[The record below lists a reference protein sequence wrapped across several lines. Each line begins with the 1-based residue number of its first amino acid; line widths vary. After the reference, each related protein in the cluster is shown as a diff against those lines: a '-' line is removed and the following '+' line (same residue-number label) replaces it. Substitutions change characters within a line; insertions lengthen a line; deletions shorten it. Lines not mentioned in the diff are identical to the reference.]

1 MDKHAHSQHH
11 AHTPLFP
18 LAFGWIGL
26 LVVAVGAGAYTYY
39 TLDTQLTR
47 TSFEL
52 ASTTD
57 TLSLRDATIRT
68 LEESLLAA
76 HGENKNLA
84 TNLEGEQMRNNSYQS
99 QIQTLSSTVN
109 DLYKL
114 STTDKEL
121 LQKYSNVYFL
131 NENYIPSALSDIDTA
146 YLQRKDKPEK
156 IHSAVKPFLEALIRD
171 ANANNIPLTVL
182 SGYRSFGTQASLK
195 ANYKVQYGTTAAN
208 KFSADQGYSEHQL
221 GSTVDFTTPSDG
233 EALEKFAKAPAHAW
247 LLANAHR
254 YGFILS
260 YPKDNKFYQS
270 EPWHWRFVGVE
281 LATKL
286 HTENRHFYDLDQRE
300 TNEYLIKIFN

>member
-1 MDKHAHSQHH
+1 MEKHPNTHRHILHS
-11 AHTPLFP
+11 LFP

-26 LVVAVGAGAYTYY
+26 LVVALGVGAYTYY
-39 TLDTQLTR
+39 TLDTKLAH

-52 ASTTD
+52 SSTLE
-57 TLSLRDATIRT
+57 TLTVREATIKT
-68 LEESLLAA
+68 LEESLLVAQ
-76 HGENKNLA
+76 GENVDLT
-84 TNLEGEQMRNNSYQS
+84 TNLEGEQARNNSYQN
-99 QIQTLSSTVN
+99 QIQTLSSTVS

-131 NENYIPSALSDIDTA
+131 NENYIPSALSDIETTHI
-146 YLQRKDKPEK
+146 QRKEKPEK
-156 IHSAVKPFLEALIRD
+156 IHSAIKPYLAALLQD
-171 ANANNIPLTVL
+171 ANTNNVPLTVL
-182 SGYRSFGTQASLK
+182 SAYRSFGTQAVLK

-221 GSTVDFTTPSDG
+221 GSTVDFTTPTTG
-233 EALEKFAKAPAHAW
+233 ELLTKFGQTSAYTWLE
-247 LLANAHR
+247 ANAYR

-260 YPKDNKFYQS
+260 YPKGNTYYQS

-286 HTENRHFYDLDQRE
+286 HTENKHFYDLDQRE
-300 TNEYLIKIFN
+300 INTYLIKIFN

>member
-1 MDKHAHSQHH
+1 MEKHPHH
-11 AHTPLFP
+11 HGARHLFP

-26 LVVAVGAGAYTYY
+26 LVVALSAGAYTYY
-39 TLDTQLTR
+39 NLNTKLTH
-47 TSFEL
+47 TSLEL

-68 LEESLLAA
+68 LEESLSIAQ
-76 HGENKNLA
+76 GENKNLVS
-84 TNLEGEQMRNNSYQS
+84 NLQGEQTRNNSYQN

-114 STTDKEL
+114 SKTDKEL

-131 NENYIPSALSDIDTA
+131 NENYIPSSLSDIGTE
-146 YLQRKDKPEK
+146 YLARAEKPEK
-156 IHSAVKPFLEALIRD
+156 IHTTIKAYLENMIRD
-171 ANANNIPLTVL
+171 AHSNDIPLSVL
-182 SGYRSFGTQASLK
+182 SAYRSYGTQANLK
-195 ANYKVQYGTTAAN
+195 ASYRVQYGTTAAN

-221 GSTVDFTTPSDG
+221 GSTVDFTTPSNG
-233 EALEKFAKAPAHAW
+233 EALDKFAKAPAHTW
-247 LLANAHR
+247 LLANAYR

-260 YPKDNKFYQS
+260 YPPGNKFYQS

-286 HTENRHFYDLDQRE
+286 HTENKYFYDLDQRE
-300 TNEYLIKIFN
+300 INEYLIKIFN

>member
-1 MDKHAHSQHH
+1 MEKHHHSSHS
-11 AHTPLFP
+11 LFP
-18 LAFGWIGL
+18 LTFGWIGL
-26 LVVAVGAGAYTYY
+26 LVVLVAGGAYAYS
-39 TLDTQLTR
+39 TLNTKFNSTAL
-47 TSFEL
+47 EL

-57 TLSLRDATIRT
+57 TLSLREATIRT
-68 LEESLLAA
+68 LEESLFIAQ
-76 HGENKNLA
+76 GENSNLA
-84 TNLEGEQMRNNSYQS
+84 SVLQGEQARNNSYQS

-114 STTDKEL
+114 SITDKEL

-131 NENYIPSALSDIDTA
+131 NENYVPSALSDIDTV
-146 YLQRKDKPEK
+146 YIQRKEKPEK
-156 IHSAVKPFLEALIRD
+156 IHTAVKVYLETLIRD

-182 SGYRSFGTQASLK
+182 SAYRSFGTQATLK

-221 GSTVDFTTPSDG
+221 GSTVDFTTPANG
-233 EALEKFAKAPAHAW
+233 EALDKFGKSPAHAW
-247 LLANAHR
+247 LLENAHR

-260 YPKDNKFYQS
+260 YPAGNKFYQS

-286 HTENRHFYDLDQRE
+286 HTENKRFYDLDQRE
-300 TNEYLIKIFN
+300 INEYLIKIFN

>member
-1 MDKHAHSQHH
+1 MEHH
-11 AHTPLFP
+11 PHHHNSLFP
-18 LAFGWIGL
+18 LAFGWIIL
-26 LVVAVGAGAYTYY
+26 LVAALGAGAYGYY
-39 TLDTQLTR
+39 TLNTKLDS
-47 TSFEL
+47 TSLEL

-68 LEESLLAA
+68 LEESLSIAQ
-76 HGENKNLA
+76 GENQNLA
-84 TNLEGEQMRNNSYQS
+84 TNLEGEQIRNNSYQS

-146 YLQRKDKPEK
+146 YIQRKEKPEK
-156 IHSAVKPFLEALIRD
+156 IHSAVKVYLEALIRD
-171 ANANNIPLTVL
+171 ANANAIPLTVL
-182 SGYRSFGTQASLK
+182 SAYRSFGTQATLK

-221 GSTVDFTTPSDG
+221 GSTVDFTTPSNG
-233 EALEKFAKAPAHAW
+233 EALDKFAKAPAHAW
-247 LLANAHR
+247 LLANAYR

-260 YPKDNKFYQS
+260 YPAGNKFYQS

-286 HTENRHFYDLDQRE
+286 HNENKNFYDLDQRE
-300 TNEYLIKIFN
+300 INEYLIKIFN